1 MYNLYYL
8 KSTLDDKIYVGITNN
23 PDRRYYEH
31 IHYTVEKNHY
41 NGNWIRKTLKNGG
54 EIKMEVVLS
63 NLTKK
68 AAIQLEIRLIEMLKK
83 LTPKYITN
91 TAQGGYGFNHKGIPH
106 SEEHKKALEKA
117 QPHKVRIP
125 KDILYDLYV
134 NKKLSKKK
142 IGKIY
147 NCGPTTIDRR
157 LIEYGIQARTTIN
170 YKASYKLDKE
180 EILNLYLNEKLS
192 MLEIANINNIGIN
205 GIRTFMNRE
214 GIKIDSNR
222 KTPKKPNMEVLKQ
235 LKELYNS
242 GIKQKEIAKIMNF
255 CEGHISYL
263 LNRYIRNQDK
273 LTENNQI

>member
-23 PDRRYYEH
+23 PERRYYEH

-170 YKASYKLDKE
+170 YKVSYKLDKD
-180 EILNLYLNEKLS
+180 EILDMFINKQIS
-192 MLEIANINNIGIN
+192 ISEIANIFNIGDN
-205 GIRTFMNRE
+205 GIRSLLKRE
-214 GIKIDSNR
+214 GIDTGLNKNKLKYDRIKIKERYLILLNEN
-222 KTPKKPNMEVLKQ
+222 KKK
-235 LKELYNS
+235 
-242 GIKQKEIAKIMNF
+242 KEIYDIITKEFNLKDRYS
-255 CEGHISYL
+255 ISKCV
-263 LNRYIRNQDK
+263 R
-273 LTENNQI
+273 